1 MAIIE
6 VQPKDPIT
14 LRVDVIDMGLLHLLE
29 TRYVVLIEQ
38 RDNDIVIE
46 LYKKQELWTTQAF
59 WKYLPQWAQPLEV
72 GSSLNI
78 C

>member
-6 VQPKDPIT
+6 VQPDSPII

-29 TRYVVLIEQ
+29 AKYVVLIEQ

-46 LYKKQELWTTQAF
+46 LYKK
-59 WKYLPQWAQPLEV
+59 
-72 GSSLNI
+72 
-78 C
+78 

>member
-6 VQPKDPIT
+6 VEPKNPIT

-38 RDNDIVIE
+38 RENDIVIE
-46 LYKKQELWTTQAF
+46 LYKK
-59 WKYLPQWAQPLEV
+59 
-72 GSSLNI
+72 
-78 C
+78 

>member
-6 VQPKDPIT
+6 VQPKNPVT

-46 LYKKQELWTTQAF
+46 LYKK
-59 WKYLPQWAQPLEV
+59 
-72 GSSLNI
+72 
-78 C
+78 

>member
-38 RDNDIVIE
+38 RNQDIVIE
-46 LYKKQELWTTQAF
+46 LYKK
-59 WKYLPQWAQPLEV
+59 
-72 GSSLNI
+72 
-78 C
+78 

>member
-29 TRYVVLIEQ
+29 TRYVVLIKQ

-46 LYKKQELWTTQAF
+46 LYKK
-59 WKYLPQWAQPLEV
+59 
-72 GSSLNI
+72 
-78 C
+78 

>member
-6 VQPKDPIT
+6 VELKDPIT

-38 RDNDIVIE
+38 RENDIVIE
-46 LYKKQELWTTQAF
+46 LYTKEH
-59 WKYLPQWAQPLEV
+59 
-72 GSSLNI
+72 GDS
-78 C
+78 

>member
-6 VQPKDPIT
+6 VEPKDPIT

-38 RDNDIVIE
+38 RENDTVIE
-46 LYKKQELWTTQAF
+46 LYTKEH
-59 WKYLPQWAQPLEV
+59 
-72 GSSLNI
+72 GDS
-78 C
+78 

>member
-6 VQPKDPIT
+6 VEPKDPIT

-38 RDNDIVIE
+38 RENDIVIE
-46 LYKKQELWTTQAF
+46 LYTKEHG
-59 WKYLPQWAQPLEV
+59 
-72 GSSLNI
+72 GS
-78 C
+78 

>member
-29 TRYVVLIEQ
+29 TRYAVLIEQ

-46 LYKKQELWTTQAF
+46 LYKK
-59 WKYLPQWAQPLEV
+59 
-72 GSSLNI
+72 
-78 C
+78 

>member
-6 VQPKDPIT
+6 VESKDPIT

-38 RDNDIVIE
+38 RENDIVIE
-46 LYKKQELWTTQAF
+46 LYTKEH
-59 WKYLPQWAQPLEV
+59 
-72 GSSLNI
+72 GDS
-78 C
+78 